1 MRPVH
6 EGLEKKLGK
15 GRVKKDY
22 VLGPYTSFKMGGAA
36 QFYFEAKTEE
46 DLISS
51 RAISHV
57 LGTPY
62 IILGGASNVVVSD
75 AGVKGLVVKN
85 LYIHQKI
92 VKQDS
97 KTVLIC
103 VSSGY
108 PATKFAKETA
118 EKGYAGLEYHTGLPG
133 TVGGAIYMNSKWY
146 CDPANRKNVSYFGDN
161 LLYAD
166 IFNEKGVKRRVYRDY
181 FHFAYD
187 FSILQKTR
195 EILINAFFSLK
206 KEPQADVL
214 ARSRNTFEYRKKT
227 QPQGA
232 FSSGCFFKN
241 PEGWSVGRLIDEA
254 GLKGESLGN
263 FYISN
268 SHGNF
273 IIHKGRGN
281 MEDLKRLIARIKD
294 TVYKK
299 YGIALEE
306 EVIMIE

>member
-1 MRPVH
+1 MLSIY
-6 EGLEKKLGK
+6 EDLERKLGK
-15 GRVKKDY
+15 GRVKREY
-22 VLGPYTSFKMGGAA
+22 ILAPYTSFKMGGAA

-51 RAISHV
+51 RAISHT
-57 LGTPY
+57 LGIPF

-85 LYIHQKI
+85 LYIHQNI

-97 KTVLIC
+97 KTVLMC

-108 PATKFAKETA
+108 PATKLAKETA
-118 EKGYAGLEYHTGLPG
+118 EKGYAGLEHHTGLPG
-133 TVGGAIYMNSKWY
+133 SVGGAIYMNSKWY
-146 CDPANRKNVSYFGDN
+146 SDPANRKSVFYFGDH
-161 LLYAD
+161 LQYAD
-166 IFNEKGVKRRVYRDY
+166 ILDEKGVKRRVNRDY

-187 FSILQKTR
+187 FSMLQKTR
-195 EILINAFFSLK
+195 EILINGFFLLK
-206 KEPQADVL
+206 KEPQADVMV
-214 ARSRNTFEYRKKT
+214 RSRSVLEYRKKT
-227 QPQGA
+227 QPQGT

-273 IIHKGRGN
+273 IIHKGKGN
-281 MEDLKRLIARIKD
+281 IEDLKRLIARIKD
-294 TVYKK
+294 TIYKK

-306 EVIMIE
+306 EIIMIE